1 MYQIISNVQGSL
13 STFHNYPSAVQTAL
27 AWSQLRGEELYVFFN
42 GRCIFDTTDGKLQE
56 QVLPRREEV

>member
-1 MYQIISNVQGSL
+1 MYQIISNEVGSL

-42 GRCIFDTTDGKLQE
+42 GRCIFDTTEGKTYE
-56 QVLPRREEV
+56 N